1 MPTCSF
7 FDRRCPPRKRFG
19 QIEFH
24 SRAGRRDDRKN
35 PTHAGFSLLAL
46 TMHSQRGGVF
56 ANANNKKDR
65 GPSAN
70 FEFQKTRFESADR
83 EMLTR
88 LAIGY
93 ATFQR

>member
-24 SRAGRRDDRKN
+24 SSEPGDDRKN
-35 PTHAGFSLLAL
+35 PAHAGFSLLAL
-46 TMHSQRGGVF
+46 TMHSQRRGVR
-56 ANANNKKDR
+56 NAQIRKDR
-65 GPSAN
+65 DQRAN

>member
-24 SRAGRRDDRKN
+24 ARAGRRDDRDDRKN
-35 PTHAGFSLLAL
+35 PAHAGFSLLAL

-56 ANANNKKDR
+56 VMRKYEKIVGREPILSFKKL
-65 GPSAN
+65 GLKALIV
-70 FEFQKTRFESADR
+70 KC
-83 EMLTR
+83 
-88 LAIGY
+88 
-93 ATFQR
+93 

>member
-56 ANANNKKDR
+56 VMRKYEKIVVREPILSIKKL
-65 GPSAN
+65 GLKALIV
-70 FEFQKTRFESADR
+70 KC
-83 EMLTR
+83 
-88 LAIGY
+88 
-93 ATFQR
+93 